1 MLHGGH
7 ETMTIR
13 QGRETR
19 VVTRDQLRRMVR
31 DEERESQ

>member
-1 MLHGGH
+1 
-7 ETMTIR
+7 MTIR